1 LLNSNNNGHFY
12 EVTGQGQPVVLVHGL
27 AASRRDWD
35 FLVPDL
41 IQAGYQCY
49 RLDLLGHGASSKP
62 RDVRR
67 YTIEDLYAHM
77 DAWLAWQDLRQP
89 AIFIGHSMGGFLSL
103 LYALRNP
110 GRVESLTLVDPLF
123 SPQQLPPMSGFLQR
137 YPHVGAKAIQ
147 LAPEW
152 LLHTMTGFD
161 PATSKYFSAENRQQ
175 LVDDY
180 KRASPNIMYLT
191 SSFYDLSPHLAEI
204 DHPSL
209 VLWGLNDRTL
219 LPESFP
225 RLAGLLGQSWMR
237 AIPQA
242 GHQPHLSHPQEV
254 NPAILNFLQAESAP
268 RLH

>member
-1 LLNSNNNGHFY
+1 MLKSNDNHSYY
-12 EVTGQGQPVVLVHGL
+12 EVAGQGQPVVLVHGM

-35 FLVPDL
+35 FLVPEL
-41 IQAGYQCY
+41 VQAGYRTY

-67 YTIEDLYAHM
+67 YTIEDLYAHL
-77 DAWLAWQDLRQP
+77 DAWLARQDITGP
-89 AIFIGHSMGGFLSL
+89 AVFVGHSMGGFLSL

-110 GRVESLTLVDPLF
+110 GRVKSLTLVDPLF
-123 SPQQLPPMSGFLQR
+123 SPRQLPPMSSLLQR
-137 YPHVGAKAIQ
+137 YPHIGAKAMEI
-147 LAPEW
+147 APDW

-161 PATSKYFSAENRQQ
+161 PATSKFFSDENRQQ

-191 SSFYDLSPHLAEI
+191 GSFYDLSPHLAAI
-204 DHPSL
+204 DQPAL
-209 VLWGLNDRTL
+209 VMWGLNDRTL
-219 LPESFP
+219 TPESFP
-225 RLAGLLGQSWMR
+225 RLAQLLGAAQTR

-254 NPAILNFLQAESAP
+254 NPVILSFLQGEHSARP
-268 RLH
+268 N